1 MDLISIFK
9 RMILMTLQDCFKQ
22 LIVLSESNK
31 NNTMITSVLHNYY
44 SSAQKLKLYLFWYVF
59 RNN

>member
-1 MDLISIFK
+1 MENICMDLISIFK

-31 NNTMITSVLHNYY
+31 TT
-44 SSAQKLKLYLFWYVF
+44 Q
-59 RNN
+59 

>member
-31 NNTMITSVLHNYY
+31 TT
-44 SSAQKLKLYLFWYVF
+44 Q
-59 RNN
+59 